1 MFLHIGQEVSIL
13 IKDIVAIID
22 LKTKHNSQCTKE
34 FLNVAAEEDFI
45 VSLTNEPNSFIVTTE
60 RIYLSPISAM
70 TLKKRASDGIKGNRV
85 QI

>member
-22 LKTKHNSQCTKE
+22 LKTKYNSQCTKE

-45 VSLTNEPNSFIVTTE
+45 VSLTTEPNSFIVTTE